1 MSDPAQ
7 ENAAR
12 RPVLLGV
19 SLKLYLDIDDSVAW
33 AREIA
38 GIAEAH
44 PSVAS
49 GAVRVFV
56 LPSLPAI
63 AGVIDAIGDAPVA
76 VGGQDL
82 FWDDRGPYTGAVSG
96 ADLRRLGCRYV
107 EVGHAER
114 RQVFGEDAAT
124 IRRKFTAAVRNALTP
139 VLCVGE
145 MVEQAADAAAELCVD
160 QLENALAAMGD
171 ESIDDLVVAYEPEWA
186 IGRADPADAGHVAS
200 VTRRLR
206 EHLDGRTDIVSSSVI
221 YGGSAKPGVISALD
235 DAVDGL
241 FLGRFAHDPDSFA
254 LILDEAAA
262 VIR

>member
-1 MSDPAQ
+1 MNETAL
-7 ENAAR
+7 ENSAR
-12 RPVLLGV
+12 RPILLGI

-38 GIAEAH
+38 AIADAH
-44 PSVAS
+44 PSVSS
-49 GAVRVFV
+49 GAVRLFV

-63 AGVIDAIGDAPVA
+63 PRVIDAIGEVPVV

-82 FWDDRGPYTGAVSG
+82 FWADRGAYTGAVSG
-96 ADLRRLGCRYV
+96 ADLRLLGCRYV

-114 RQVFGEDAAT
+114 RQVFGENAAT
-124 IRRKFTAAVRNALTP
+124 TRLKLAAAVRNALTP

-145 MVEQAADAAAELCVD
+145 ADEQMADSAAELCVA
-160 QLENALAAMGD
+160 QLEDALAAVDD
-171 ESIDDLVVAYEPEWA
+171 ESIEELIVAYEPEWA
-186 IGRADPADAGHVAS
+186 IGRAAPADAGHIAS

-206 EHLDGRTDIVSSSVI
+206 EHLDGRTNIASSSVI
-221 YGGSAKPGVISALD
+221 YGGSAKPGVISALQ

-241 FLGRFAHDPDSFA
+241 FLGRFAHDPESFA

-262 VIR
+262 IIR

>member
-1 MSDPAQ
+1 MVDPVP

-12 RPVLLGV
+12 NPVLLGV
-19 SLKLYLDIDDSVAW
+19 SLKLYLDIDESVTW

-38 GIAEAH
+38 AIAGAH

-49 GAVRVFV
+49 GAIRVFV
-56 LPSLPAI
+56 LPSLPALP
-63 AGVIDAIGDAPVA
+63 GVIEAIGGAPVA
-76 VGGQDL
+76 VGAQDL
-82 FWDDRGPYTGAVSG
+82 FWADRGAYTGAVSG

-114 RQVFGEDAAT
+114 RQVFGEDAGT
-124 IRRKFTAAVRNALTP
+124 TRRKFTAALRNDLTP

-145 MVEQAADAAAELCVD
+145 RDEQTPDAAAELCIA
-160 QLENALAAMGD
+160 QLEDALPAVG
-171 ESIDDLVVAYEPEWA
+171 EERIRDLVVAYEPEWA
-186 IGRADPADAGHVAS
+186 IGRDEPADAGHVAF

-206 EHLDGRTDIVSSSVI
+206 RHLDGRPNIGSSAVI
-221 YGGSAKPGVISALD
+221 YGGSAKPGVIGALG

-241 FLGRFAHDPDSFA
+241 FLGRFAHDPDSFE
-254 LILDEAAA
+254 LILQEAAA